1 MKKVLMIAIVGG
13 AFALTSCK
21 KDYVCSCTASGVTLD
36 VTYQDVKKKDAQE
49 ACDLSNTTYSLVG
62 GSCELK

>member
-49 ACDLSNTTYSLVG
+49 AC
-62 GSCELK
+62 GSF